1 MSRRPQR
8 PLNEELAELERT
20 LAALTIQVAHLRT
33 QANQNAA
40 EAPPPPPRPRR
51 TTPTIGDRVRFHIV
65 GRGYTEGV
73 IFGTTRHRVQIRQ
86 DTTNFVFSRAPHNV
100 III

>member
-20 LAALTIQVAHLRT
+20 LAALTIQVANLR
-33 QANQNAA
+33 NAA
-40 EAPPPPPRPRR
+40 EIPPPPPRPRR

-86 DTTNFVFSRAPHNV
+86 DITNFVFSRAPHNV
-100 III
+100 IIII